1 MAVLVEATAVL
12 VRGAAVQEKV
22 EGGWEALEAALP
34 DCNVC
39 SDDELVSIS
48 LVEPTEVRQLAE
60 KLATLGLSFTWEGD
74 FEDIAFADQKRGLI
88 TQCDWLVFETVNIGI
103 GGTPP
108 EVAVCRLATSQSH
121 ELRVPEGWRYQGS
134 LTEQFGS

>member
-1 MAVLVEATAVL
+1 MAVLVEATAIL
-12 VRGAAVQEKV
+12 VRGSAIEEKV
-22 EGGWEALEAALP
+22 AGGWGAFKAALP
-34 DCNVC
+34 KCNVS

-48 LVEPTEVRQLAE
+48 LIEPAEVRQLAD
-60 KLATLGLSFTWEGD
+60 KLAALGLGFTWDGH

-108 EVAVCRLATSQSH
+108 EVAICRLANSHSH

>member
-1 MAVLVEATAVL
+1 MAVLVEATAIL
-12 VRGAAVQEKV
+12 VRGSAIEEKV
-22 EGGWEALEAALP
+22 AGGWEVFQAALP
-34 DCNVC
+34 GGNVC

-48 LVEPTEVRQLAE
+48 LIEPTEVRQLAE
-60 KLATLGLSFTWEGD
+60 KLAALGLGFAWDGY
-74 FEDIAFADQKRGLI
+74 FEDIAFADQKRGII
-88 TQCDWLVFETVNIGI
+88 TQCSWLEFDTVNIGI

-108 EVAVCRLATSQSH
+108 EVAVCRLANSQSH